1 MHSAEAQG
9 KGDISILPD
18 KGTFLLCLD
27 KAVDELATKDA
38 AEYDHGQEERVTRVD
53 PALVIER

>member
-1 MHSAEAQG
+1 LL
-9 KGDISILPD
+9 KGVLQ
-18 KGTFLLCLD
+18 
-27 KAVDELATKDA
+27 AVDELATKDA